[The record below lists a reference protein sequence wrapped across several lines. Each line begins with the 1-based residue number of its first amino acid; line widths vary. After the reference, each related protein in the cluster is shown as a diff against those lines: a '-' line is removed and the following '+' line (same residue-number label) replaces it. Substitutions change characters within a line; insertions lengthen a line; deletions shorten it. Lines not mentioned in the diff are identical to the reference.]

1 MNIDARSKYLTGILL
16 YALQQ
21 ILSFLES
28 VYCFSV
34 FCDPHGT
41 LVTTFIYSK
50 LINGGPQT
58 LMPNKNQRS
67 KLEPLRTTSNFVD
80 DTSPNQPHMEWRI
93 YVEIETR
100 SVSFIVSEKN
110 IL

>member
-1 MNIDARSKYLTGILL
+1 MNIDARSEYLTGILL
-16 YALQQ
+16 HALQQ
-21 ILSFLES
+21 IRSFLES

-67 KLEPLRTTSNFVD
+67 KMELGTSNFVD